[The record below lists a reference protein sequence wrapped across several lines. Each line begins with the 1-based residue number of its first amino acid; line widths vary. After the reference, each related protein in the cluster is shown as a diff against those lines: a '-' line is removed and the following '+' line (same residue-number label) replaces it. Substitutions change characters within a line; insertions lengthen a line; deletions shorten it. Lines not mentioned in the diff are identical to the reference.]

1 MKKRKVSDNA
11 VEQEQKNQDDTNN
24 LQGTDSSDANSQTSQ
39 SPQKKNKVVFFIK
52 NKAEQI
58 NDLYEEKLADSDPI
72 FNEPI
77 HGEPARK
84 KTKVLVRGGID
95 VYFLLIVIALAVF
108 GSIMAFS
115 ASSFFSYRETG
126 DSLYYFK
133 RHVTFLIISAL
144 FAVPLVMFVK
154 PKYLRIGGIAIYIG
168 SAVLLVAVL
177 FIGMTG
183 KGAQRWIDLGFIT
196 VQPSEIAKMGL
207 IMMLAYIMSKYEKQI
222 EMHQRFGGQFRYGV
236 LYPGMAIALIC
247 GLVVLEK
254 HLSGL
259 IIIGLLGLFIMFIG
273 GTDKRWMYLI
283 VGVGV
288 VAVFVVLMF
297 SGYAQTRVD
306 TWLHIDKADPQGS
319 AWQNLQGLY
328 AIGSGGFFGV
338 GLGNSRQKFGYVSE
352 PQNDFIFTIVCEELG
367 FFGALAVIILFILLL
382 YRGYRIAAK
391 APDKYTSLV
400 VYGLTTKAVLQAV
413 LNIAV
418 VTNSMPNT
426 GISLPF
432 FSSGGTALI
441 LQIIEMGVILSISRF
456 SYVEK

>member
-1 MKKRKVSDNA
+1 MSDRKLSKDT
-11 VEQEQKNQDDTNN
+11 VEQEQKIEDNT
-24 LQGTDSSDANSQTSQ
+24 QGMQSSDDQDKTGSDMP

-52 NKAEQI
+52 SKAEKI
-58 NDLYEEKLADSDPI
+58 NDLCEENFADNDPI

-77 HGEPARK
+77 HAQPEQK
-84 KTKVLVRGGID
+84 KTRVLVRGGID

-144 FAVPLVMFVK
+144 FVVPLVIFVK
-154 PKYLRIGGIAIYIG
+154 PKYLRAGGIAVYIG
-168 SAVLLVAVL
+168 AAVLLVAVL

-207 IMMLAYIMSKYEKQI
+207 IMMLAYIMSKHEKQI
-222 EMHQRFGGQFRYGV
+222 EMHQRFGGQFKYGV
-236 LYPGMAIALIC
+236 LYPGMAIAMIC

-283 VGVGV
+283 IGVGV

-367 FFGALAVIILFILLL
+367 FIGALAVIILFLMLL
-382 YRGYRIAAK
+382 YRGYKIAAK
-391 APDKYTSLV
+391 APDKYCSLV

>member
-1 MKKRKVSDNA
+1 MENKDN
-11 VEQEQKNQDDTNN
+11 EQKT
-24 LQGTDSSDANSQTSQ
+24 
-39 SPQKKNKVVFFIK
+39 KKNKVVFFIK
-52 NKAEQI
+52 SKAEKI
-58 NDLYEEKLADSDPI
+58 NDAYEKSLADSDPV
-72 FNEPI
+72 FDEPL
-77 HGEPARK
+77 HTDAEPP

-95 VYFLLIVIALAVF
+95 VYFLLIVIALSLF
-108 GSIMAFS
+108 GLIMAFS
-115 ASSFFSYRETG
+115 ASSYFSYRETG
-126 DSLYYFK
+126 DSMYYFK
-133 RHVTFLIISAL
+133 RHVTFVLVAV
-144 FAVPLVMFVK
+144 FVAVPLVMFMR
-154 PKYLRIGGIAIYIG
+154 PKFWRPFGIAVYLG

-207 IMMLAYIMSKYEKQI
+207 IMMLAYIMSKHEKQI
-222 EMHQRFGGQFRYGV
+222 ELNQRFGGQFRYGV
-236 LYPGMAIALIC
+236 LYPGIAIAVIC

-273 GTDKRWMYLI
+273 GTDKRWLLLI

-297 SGYAQTRVD
+297 SGYAQERVN
-306 TWLHIDKADPQGS
+306 TWLNIEEADPQGS

-338 GLGNSRQKFGYVSE
+338 GLGNSRQKYGYVAE

-367 FFGALAVIILFILLL
+367 FIGALAVIILFLLLL
-382 YRGYRIAAK
+382 YRGYKIAAK
-391 APDKYTSLV
+391 APDKFCSLV
-400 VYGLTTKAVLQAV
+400 VYGLTTKAALQAL